1 MLHLCIIFCFTN
13 SLNDGKVHGRTDGQ
27 MERENHEWTEGWME
41 QIINGW
47 KNERIEKIMDDRKKN
62 YGLME
67 KFMDGWM
74 DRW

>member
-1 MLHLCIIFCFTN
+1 
-13 SLNDGKVHGRTDGQ
+13 
-27 MERENHEWTEGWME
+27 MERENHEWMEGWME

-47 KNERIEKIMDDRKKN
+47 KNERIEKIMDDRKNN

-74 DRW
+74 DRWKAKIHGWLKLKIDGWMERKRKS

>member
-1 MLHLCIIFCFTN
+1 
-13 SLNDGKVHGRTDGQ
+13 
-27 MERENHEWTEGWME
+27 MERENHEWMEGWME

-47 KNERIEKIMDDRKKN
+47 KNERIEKIMDDRKNN

-74 DRW
+74 DGKQKFMDG